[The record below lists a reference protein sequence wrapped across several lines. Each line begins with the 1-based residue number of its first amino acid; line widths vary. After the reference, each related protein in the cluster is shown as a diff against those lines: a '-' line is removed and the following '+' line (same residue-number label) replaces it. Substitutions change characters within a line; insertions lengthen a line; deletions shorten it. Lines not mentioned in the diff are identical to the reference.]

1 MVLREPQ
8 SKAKI
13 NLFFI
18 FFLYRGPTA
27 VLYLELWKRYSAKL
41 IHKWGMSD
49 FSHQAEHPRPQY
61 LARLQSS
68 AKKKFNV
75 IHRVLEPHVPFWKVK
90 FPIYFMSF
98 SIVFLFVSIP
108 SLFCFCISSITYFQ
122 ICLALAAVFGITI
135 YRMSLIYSQ
144 SLYGTTPSMTYTV
157 MVLPATAAILN
168 LIIITALNYI
178 YDYLAVYLTNIE
190 YRRTQTEY
198 DESLT
203 LKIYLFQFVNYYSS
217 IFYIAFLKGK
227 FVGYPAKY
235 NRLFTLR
242 QEECSPGGCLMEL
255 CIQLVI
261 IMVGKQALNALLEML
276 VPWLTKRVNS
286 IRIKMGK
293 PNQSDGETLIS
304 CNQWT
309 NDYKL
314 LAWSQRGLFDEYLE
328 MSECCTG

>member
-1 MVLREPQ
+1 
-8 SKAKI
+8 
-13 NLFFI
+13 
-18 FFLYRGPTA
+18 
-27 VLYLELWKRYSAKL
+27 
-41 IHKWGMSD
+41 
-49 FSHQAEHPRPQY
+49 
-61 LARLQSS
+61 
-68 AKKKFNV
+68 
-75 IHRVLEPHVPFWKVK
+75 
-90 FPIYFMSF
+90 
-98 SIVFLFVSIP
+98 
-108 SLFCFCISSITYFQ
+108 
-122 ICLALAAVFGITI
+122 
-135 YRMSLIYSQ
+135 MSLIYSR

-168 LIIITALNYI
+168 LIVITILNYV

-235 NRLFTLR
+235 NRIFHLR

-261 IMVGKQALNALLEML
+261 IMVGKQALNALLEMF
-276 VPWLTKRVNS
+276 VPWLIKRGNS
-286 IRIKMGK
+286 LRMWQSGK
-293 PNQSDGETLIS
+293 AINRTTDGESLIA

-314 LAWSQRGLFDEYLE
+314 LAWSERGLFDEYLE
-328 MSECCTG
+328 MSTYFIDVFLFSIK

>member
-1 MVLREPQ
+1 
-8 SKAKI
+8 
-13 NLFFI
+13 
-18 FFLYRGPTA
+18 
-27 VLYLELWKRYSAKL
+27 
-41 IHKWGMSD
+41 
-49 FSHQAEHPRPQY
+49 
-61 LARLQSS
+61 
-68 AKKKFNV
+68 
-75 IHRVLEPHVPFWKVK
+75 
-90 FPIYFMSF
+90 
-98 SIVFLFVSIP
+98 
-108 SLFCFCISSITYFQ
+108 
-122 ICLALAAVFGITI
+122 
-135 YRMSLIYSQ
+135 MSLIYSR

-157 MVLPATAAILN
+157 MILPATAAILN
-168 LIIITALNYI
+168 LIIITILNYV

-235 NRLFTLR
+235 NRLFNLR

-276 VPWLTKRVNS
+276 VPWLIKRWNS
-286 IRIKMGK
+286 VQMWKSGK
-293 PNQSDGETLIS
+293 AINRTSDGESLIA

-314 LAWSQRGLFDEYLE
+314 LGWSERGLFDEYLE
-328 MSECCTG
+328 MSKFINFVFFKFICTNHTLHFYSYTIWICDHFCGCFSVGATVCIVK